1 MRSSRRRR
9 PKGKGKLPSTLKN
22 PPDWPRN
29 MSYRNYRKLLVMWG
43 NTLFEQSQMRA
54 KTGEPWRPLLDQAVE
69 KFKEAGC
76 AQADIDQ
83 ALKVHRGVRN
93 EAK

>member
-1 MRSSRRRR
+1 
-9 PKGKGKLPSTLKN
+9 
-22 PPDWPRN
+22 
-29 MSYRNYRKLLVMWG
+29 MWG

-83 ALKVHRGVRN
+83 ALKVHRGVR
-93 EAK
+93 ADA